1 MTEHKQ
7 GSIVY
12 IIGPSFRT
20 QGGISSVL
28 LIYHNNFRDA
38 LNMRFI
44 PSYSGNS
51 RSADVVLFAAAFIRV
66 LFLCIFRKHAIFHIH
81 SSTYASFIRKSMLSR
96 CALIFRRKVILHIHG
111 ADFDTFLDDIGRGW
125 RKRVIK
131 ILNKVDRVVV
141 LSESWKEFFLAYV
154 PAEKIR
160 VIVNPSATY
169 DPGYIERSN
178 TVVKVLFVGRI
189 GRRKGAYDLIEAVG
203 RIRSLS
209 FALDLVGD
217 GEGDAI
223 REIVRADGLEKII
236 HVYDW
241 VSHNDIGGFY
251 SKADILV
258 LPSYSEGLPM
268 SVLEGIGKGLP
279 VISTNVGGIP
289 EAVIDG
295 HNGFIISPGDV
306 DALAKKMSILIR
318 DAALREEMGRKS
330 LEIAG
335 GKFSTEANYVLLKK
349 LYEGLEG

>member
-1 MTEHKQ
+1 MTRREQ
-7 GSIVY
+7 RSIVY

-28 LIYHNNFRDA
+28 LIYHNHFRDP

-51 RSADVVLFAAAFIRV
+51 RIADVVLFAVAFVRV
-66 LFLCIFRKHAIFHIH
+66 FFLCIFEKHAIFHIH
-81 SSTYASFIRKSMLSR
+81 SSTYASFIRKSMLAR
-96 CALIFRRKVILHIHG
+96 CALIFRKKVILHIHG
-111 ADFDTFLDDIGRGW
+111 ADFDTFLDDIGSGW

-131 ILNKVDRVVV
+131 TLNEVDRVVV
-141 LSESWKEFFLAYV
+141 LSESWKEFFLAHV

-160 VIVNPSATY
+160 VIVNPSETY
-169 DPGYIERSN
+169 DPVYIERRN
-178 TVVKVLFVGRI
+178 EVIKVLFIGRI
-189 GRRKGAYDLIEAVG
+189 GQRKGAYDLIKAAG
-203 RIRSLS
+203 RIRSLN

-223 REIVRADGLEKII
+223 REIVHVDGLERIV
-236 HVYDW
+236 HVYNW
-241 VSHNDIGGFY
+241 VSHVEIGGFY
-251 SKADILV
+251 DKADILV

-306 DALAKKMSILIR
+306 NALAEKMSILIR
-318 DAALREEMGRKS
+318 DTELREEMGRKS
-330 LEIAG
+330 LKIAG
-335 GKFSTEANYVLLKK
+335 SKFSVEANYVLLKE
-349 LYEGLEG
+349 LYEGLKT